1 MDNYLRKTMQT
12 TLKNKGTSDEIFMNI
27 SNESEA
33 YFWILK
39 PSNVMQNCL
48 WCHFFLI

>member
-27 SNESEA
+27 SNESDIKTKQRNA
-33 YFWILK
+33 KL
-39 PSNVMQNCL
+39 PVVS
-48 WCHFFLI
+48 FFFNLTNIT